1 MESKN
6 TIIKSKSIKLPKI
19 VDIPL
24 IKRIKPTKDLNID
37 EEINFTIKSLH
48 SKIKRNKKGQKIP
61 IKLTIKSNEILTD
74 ENRAGLDLIIM
85 IDISGSMGGKKLKQV
100 KKTLNFI
107 VNNLTKIDRLGLT
120 TFSDQSNF
128 LSPLTPMT
136 ESNRRDYKKIINRLY
151 ASGQTDI
158 EGAVKMGL
166 EILENRKE
174 INETTAIFLLGDGK
188 DTEGGSLKSL
198 EKMMKEKDEIL
209 RNKKMSYKIHN
220 FGYGINHDEEWLSFI
235 SNFKDG
241 KFYYIEKDEMI
252 QECFI
257 DCLGGLLSTIATK
270 SKINLFL
277 DKNCKFVNKYGES
290 WKDKTNKEI
299 GIINVDTIISDM
311 DKDFMA
317 EIEISDIP
325 KDKKKIKIAFAIL
338 SYNTDKGKS
347 SKTVNLFLDITE
359 DNDLGDVNREVEK
372 IFLKME
378 TGNKIQQF
386 EKLADLGQ
394 LKEADE
400 MMKKFNHKIQNN
412 SRVTNIY
419 KEKLM
424 GITDV
429 AKLRNKK
436 FTKQYS
442 KVCCSDQYA
451 PGYVNFKRQR
461 AKAKKMMKK

>member
-1 MESKN
+1 
-6 TIIKSKSIKLPKI
+6 
-19 VDIPL
+19 
-24 IKRIKPTKDLNID
+24 
-37 EEINFTIKSLH
+37 
-48 SKIKRNKKGQKIP
+48 
-61 IKLTIKSNEILTD
+61 
-74 ENRAGLDLIIM
+74 
-85 IDISGSMGGKKLKQV
+85 
-100 KKTLNFI
+100 
-107 VNNLTKIDRLGLT
+107 
-120 TFSDQSNF
+120 
-128 LSPLTPMT
+128 
-136 ESNRRDYKKIINRLY
+136 
-151 ASGQTDI
+151 
-158 EGAVKMGL
+158 
-166 EILENRKE
+166 
-174 INETTAIFLLGDGK
+174 
-188 DTEGGSLKSL
+188 
-198 EKMMKEKDEIL
+198 
-209 RNKKMSYKIHN
+209 
-220 FGYGINHDEEWLSFI
+220 
-235 SNFKDG
+235 
-241 KFYYIEKDEMI
+241 
-252 QECFI
+252 
-257 DCLGGLLSTIATK
+257 
-270 SKINLFL
+270 
-277 DKNCKFVNKYGES
+277 
-290 WKDKTNKEI
+290 
-299 GIINVDTIISDM
+299 
-311 DKDFMA
+311 MA